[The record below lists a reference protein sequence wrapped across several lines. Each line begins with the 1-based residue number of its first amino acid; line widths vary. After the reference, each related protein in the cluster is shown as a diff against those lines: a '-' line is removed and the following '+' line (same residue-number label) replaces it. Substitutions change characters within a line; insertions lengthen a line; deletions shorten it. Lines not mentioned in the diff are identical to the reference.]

1 MKQRSP
7 YDITADVTHL
17 LQVRDLS
24 EMVPVVYAV
33 QRVTDGFALDCLL
46 NFMKGSIR
54 ICHLL
59 HSALPVERF
68 GHGHKAPIFTVR

>member
-1 MKQRSP
+1 VKQRSP

-33 QRVTDGFALDCLL
+33 QRVTDGFALLH
-46 NFMKGSIR
+46 FMRGSIR

-68 GHGHKAPIFTVR
+68 GQGHKAPIFTVR